1 MLGRGWQDVR
11 GWPVTE
17 TRTLSA
23 GGVSLTVDW
32 VPAPQER
39 YRWAQRK
46 PRGIVL
52 HSAETWERSS
62 VAESLGQY
70 LAGPNGPTGASWHY
84 ADDDDSIV
92 QSVEDQHIAWHAGV
106 VNAYTIGIEQAGRAS
121 QTAEQWGDPYS
132 SRMLERTAL
141 LLAYLSARHGIPLV
155 FVPAAVIASQH
166 QHGGFRGVSTHWEVT
181 KAFRVKGGHTD
192 PGTNY
197 PMAAV
202 LARALELGG
211 QEVAGA

>member
-1 MLGRGWQDVR
+1 MLGRGWCDVR
-11 GWPVTE
+11 AWGMTE
-17 TRTLSA
+17 LRTLSA
-23 GGVSLTVDW
+23 GGVSLQVEW
-32 VPAPQER
+32 IPAPQER

-46 PRGIVL
+46 PRAILL
-52 HSAETWERSS
+52 HCAEGGESKTE
-62 VAESLGQY
+62 AESLGSW
-70 LAGPNGPTGASWHY
+70 LAGKNGPTGASWHY
-84 ADDDDSIV
+84 ANDCDSIV

-121 QTAEQWGDPYS
+121 QTAAEWGDPYS

-155 FVPAAVIASQH
+155 FVPAAEIAAAH
-166 QHGGFRGVSTHWEVT
+166 QGGGFRGVSTHWEVT
-181 KAFRVKGGHTD
+181 KAFRVRGGHTD
-192 PGTNY
+192 PGPNY

-211 QEVAGA
+211 QEVPG